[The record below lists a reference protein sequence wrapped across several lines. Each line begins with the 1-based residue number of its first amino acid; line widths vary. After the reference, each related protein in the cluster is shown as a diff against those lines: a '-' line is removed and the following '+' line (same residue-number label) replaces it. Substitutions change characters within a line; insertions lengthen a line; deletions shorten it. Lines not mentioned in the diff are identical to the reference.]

1 MANLYELTG
10 EYLEL
15 QEMLEN
21 EEYDDDIV
29 KDTLEGVEGEIEIK
43 AENYAKIIRNLE
55 NDMRGYE
62 EEEKKFAFKKKVC
75 ANRIK
80 YLKQNLQMCMEA
92 TKKTKFKTKLFSFN
106 IQNNGGRR
114 KLVVD
119 VDVNDL
125 PEEYRIKVPDEP
137 NKEKLE
143 QELKEKGWEGKDGSI
158 NWDYCHYE
166 PQTKSLRIK

>member
-10 EYLEL
+10 EFLEL

-29 KDTLEGVEGEIEIK
+29 TDTLDWVEGEIEIK

-62 EEEKKFAFKKKVC
+62 EEEKKFAYKKKVC

-106 IQNNGGRR
+106 IQNNGRR
-114 KLVVD
+114 KFVVD

-143 QELKEKGWEGKDGSI
+143 QELKKKGWEVKDGSI